1 MMYINIYVHLLMIMI
16 IMAITIIFMIIINYH
31 TSKTINNMID
41 NINLKIANAIRNT
54 IKLIII

>member
-1 MMYINIYVHLLMIMI
+1 MI

>member
-41 NINLKIANAIRNT
+41 NINLKIVNAIRNT